1 MLDLERRQ
9 DILGITVF
17 RDPDNN
23 DHLPGRP
30 KISRDAG
37 RPMFDLMTYRKFFDD
52 TAATQV
58 QDWKDRNA
66 RSYSYRVR
74 CVPLA
79 GSETAGPVTSTESDL
94 LLIRPTVAGQVI

>member
-17 RDPDNN
+17 RDHDND
-23 DHLPGRP
+23 DHLPGPP

-37 RPMFDLMTYRKFFDD
+37 GPMFDLMTYRKFFDD
-52 TAATQV
+52 TAATRV
-58 QDWKDRNA
+58 QDWKDRNT

-74 CVPLA
+74 GVPRA
-79 GSETAGPVTSTESDL
+79 GSETAGPVTSSESDV
-94 LLIRPTVAGQVI
+94 LLIQPPVAG